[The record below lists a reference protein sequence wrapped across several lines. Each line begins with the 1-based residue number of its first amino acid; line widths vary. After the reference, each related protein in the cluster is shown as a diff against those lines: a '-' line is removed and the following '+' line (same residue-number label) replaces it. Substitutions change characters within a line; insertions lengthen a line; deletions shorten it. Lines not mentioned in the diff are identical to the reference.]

1 MPTETYLTL
10 IVDDEVPILDFL
22 KKMFEKVAY
31 EKWSGRKVDQWLR
44 FELNFKSAGN

>member
-22 KKMFEKVAY
+22 KKMFEK
-31 EKWSGRKVDQWLR
+31 ENFLVDCAASLNEAAR
-44 FELNFKSAGN
+44 FLKAK